1 MQITKIEPD
10 IEKKLQHILGNYPH
24 LNEIIKEIYA
34 SSGRALVVGGAVRDL
49 FLGLPIKD
57 VDIEVYGIHSS
68 ELELIL
74 RGFGVVSLVGKAFG
88 VFRLH
93 GLDIDWSLPRR
104 DSAGRKPEVV
114 VDPNMSFLDA
124 FGRRDLTI
132 NAMGIDL
139 TTFELID
146 PYQGL
151 RDLREGL
158 LRAPK
163 IDLFVEDPL
172 RFFRVMQFIGRFQM
186 MPDAPLNRTCA
197 TMSLQGI
204 SVERIED
211 EFEKL
216 FLRSQ
221 RPSCGLRWLREL
233 GRLHEVLPEVA
244 ATIGI
249 IQDPRWHPEGDVF
262 EHTMQAVDAAAV
274 LTYDTQEQKLIIVVA
289 ALCHDL
295 GKVTTTSIT
304 PAGITSYGHDEAGA
318 VICVSLLKRITRK
331 NSILEAVPKLVRCHM
346 QPSQFIVGNAKP
358 AAYKRLAR
366 KLAPQTT
373 ISMLALLAIADNR
386 GRNAQSQA
394 PLVRAVLQIEEFL
407 AHAKQIEVHERAEE
421 PVLHGRDLLG
431 IVKPG
436 PRMGALLKK
445 AYEIQIEEGIKDKQE
460 LKRRLKI

>member
-1 MQITKIEPD
+1 MLFTKIEPTT
-10 IEKKLQHILGNYPH
+10 EKKLQHILEQYPH
-24 LNEIIKEIYA
+24 LNEIIKQLYTR
-34 SSGRALVVGGAVRDL
+34 GGKALVVGGAVRDL

-57 VDIEVYGIHSS
+57 VDIEVYGIQASD
-68 ELELIL
+68 LEMIL
-74 RGFGVVSLVGKAFG
+74 RGFGEVSLVGKAFG

-104 DSAGRKPEVV
+104 DSAGRKPEVL
-114 VDPNMSFLDA
+114 VDPNMSFADA

-139 TTFELID
+139 MTFELID
-146 PYQGL
+146 PYRGL
-151 RDLREGL
+151 HDLREKW

-172 RFFRVMQFIGRFQM
+172 RFFRVMQFIGRFEM
-186 MPDAPLNRTCA
+186 APDAELNHTCA
-197 TMSLQGI
+197 TMNLQGI

-216 FLRSQ
+216 FLRSPF
-221 RPSCGLRWLREL
+221 PSRGLRWLREI
-233 GRLHEVLPEVA
+233 GRLHDVLPEVA
-244 ATIGI
+244 ATIGVP
-249 IQDPRWHPEGDVF
+249 QDPRWHPEGDVF
-262 EHTMQAVDAAAV
+262 EHSMQAVDAAAA
-274 LTYDTQEQKLIIVVA
+274 LTYATQEQKLIIVIA

-295 GKVTTTSIT
+295 GKVSTTCIT
-304 PAGITSYGHDEAGA
+304 QAGIISHGHDEVGA
-318 VICVSLLKRITRK
+318 TICVSLLKRITRK

-346 QPSQFIVGNAKP
+346 QPSQFITGNAKP
-358 AAYKRLAR
+358 PAYKRLAR

-373 ISMLALLAIADNR
+373 ISMLAFLAIADNR
-386 GRNAQSQA
+386 GRNALGPA
-394 PLVRAVLQIEEFL
+394 PLVRVVPQIEEFL
-407 AHAKQIEVHERAEE
+407 ARATQIEVHERAEE
-421 PVLHGRDLLG
+421 AVLQGRDLLG
-431 IVKPG
+431 IVEPG